1 MKIFIGCD
9 HAGFY
14 LKEFLKTKLDNYNIE
29 DFGCESTQSV
39 DYPEVAHNLC
49 KNLEDELS
57 KNENTIG
64 ILICGTGQGMN
75 MVANKY
81 LNIRSALCYD
91 KYIAEQSRKHNNAN
105 VITLGARTKE
115 EKDWNI
121 FYEIVKTFIKTD
133 FEKERHERRVKLI
146 NKVN

>member
-1 MKIFIGCD
+1 M
-9 HAGFY
+9 
-14 LKEFLKTKLDNYNIE
+14 
-29 DFGCESTQSV
+29 
-39 DYPEVAHNLC
+39 
-49 KNLEDELS
+49 
-57 KNENTIG
+57 
-64 ILICGTGQGMN
+64 ICGTGQGMN